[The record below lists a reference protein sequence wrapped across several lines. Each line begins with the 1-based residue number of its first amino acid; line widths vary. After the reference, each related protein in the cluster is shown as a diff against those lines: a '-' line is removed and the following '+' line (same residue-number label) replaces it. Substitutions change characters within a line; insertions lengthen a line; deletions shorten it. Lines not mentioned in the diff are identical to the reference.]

1 LADRAIAGA
10 AAGCAGSKV
19 DRGARLAWCLPYK
32 GGNFASNLLPYWS
45 FLIECPGPCPNH
57 PAFSSV
63 SALPWT
69 SPSPPTLARRPPRD
83 ALLGRCRSRRRR
95 FQRCIGKFCPDGAPH
110 PEARRQRITIVFR
123 KTNPGGLPQGIW
135 VPLDVRSFET
145 PPQGT
150 LEGRSRPRRS
160 PASLSTTTPCHP
172 RIGIMRPLGD
182 AAAPDRTRRA
192 GRAAATRHRGSRS
205 GRRLRVLGW
214 STARHSTPS

>member
-135 VPLDVRSFET
+135 VPPRCAFIRVSSLRHARGAQSASRKPGIAFRQPHFVTTASASCDRPVTLRRLIELDMLVEPLPR
-145 PPQGT
+145 GT
-150 LEGRSRPRRS
+150 VGEHS
-160 PASLSTTTPCHP
+160 
-172 RIGIMRPLGD
+172 
-182 AAAPDRTRRA
+182 
-192 GRAAATRHRGSRS
+192 
-205 GRRLRVLGW
+205 LRVLGW